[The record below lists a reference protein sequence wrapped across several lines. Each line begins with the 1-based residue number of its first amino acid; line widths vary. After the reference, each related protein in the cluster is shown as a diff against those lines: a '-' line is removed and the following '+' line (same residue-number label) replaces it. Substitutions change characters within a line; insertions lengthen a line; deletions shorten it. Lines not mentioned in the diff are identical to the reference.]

1 MALTKYKISKIRAEF
16 ETGILSQRKLAQ
28 KYGISRNTLTKH
40 SEEGGW
46 VFGKNSQEM
55 SQKIENRAT
64 EKLVQKTSIEL
75 YDFTEDFL
83 KSTRMVEN
91 LTKATM
97 AEFGKKVQSGI
108 LKKADSE
115 MSLTSQRYLKEA
127 MQTLSISFN
136 DKRKALGLDKEKND
150 TNVTVNNSPPQ
161 VILTGVKPDEPCPT

>member
-1 MALTKYKISKIRAEF
+1 
-16 ETGILSQRKLAQ
+16 
-28 KYGISRNTLTKH
+28 
-40 SEEGGW
+40 
-46 VFGKNSQEM
+46 M